1 MHDSADATKHDDRYA
16 EIHTDSDP
24 LLASRSDVLNLP
36 STARGR
42 DDNLE
47 WEERTSR
54 NQLKHVAG
62 LGELQ
67 DVTEV
72 EYRKVRLERVV
83 LVGVWSSM
91 ETTQTAAEESLREL
105 AALAQTAGAE
115 VVDGVLQ
122 HRLKPDPATYIG
134 SGKAKEVAA
143 IVAEHEADTIIV
155 DADLPPSQ
163 RRGLEDVAKVK
174 VVDRTAVILDIFA
187 QHATSREGKAQVEL
201 AQLEYML
208 PRLRGWGGSLS
219 RQAGGQAAGQDGGI
233 GSRGPGETK
242 IEMDRRVIRKRMAHL
257 RRQIR
262 EMAPSR
268 DIKRG
273 ARRRFNLP
281 TVAVVGYTNAGK
293 SSLINRL
300 TGSDELVENAL
311 FATLDTAVRRTR
323 AADGR
328 WYMYVDTVGFVRRLP
343 TQLVEAFKSTLE
355 EVSDSTLIVHVVD
368 GSHPDPFGQIE
379 AVDDVLQQIRGIDG
393 IPRILV
399 FNKADQMDPIM
410 RDRIA
415 RLMPEAHVVSAA
427 TGEGIA
433 GLVADVEA
441 HLPVP
446 GVHVEAVLPYTAG
459 SLLSQVR
466 EFGHVESVDYE
477 ADGVHLSAD
486 VDSRLA
492 AAVFEAESSAD
503 AGDSQAET
511 GTGDGEEA
519 ELPSNDGDA
528 DDADGVTE
536 TYAGA
541 NDARGA
547 DGSETDADAGDAD
560 GARDRLQARA

>member
-1 MHDSADATKHDDRYA
+1 MTSQESDFRNTQKTAPSTVPQGTDGAPADSRRGTRGVSRDVRIVDDDARDV
-16 EIHTDSDP
+16 
-24 LLASRSDVLNLP
+24 LGSRSDVLNLP
-36 STARGR
+36 SEARSN
-42 DDNLE
+42 DDNYQ
-47 WEERTSR
+47 WEERESR

-72 EYRKVRLERVV
+72 EYRRVRLERVV
-83 LVGVWSSM
+83 LVGVWSSL

-115 VVDGVLQ
+115 VMDGVLQ

-143 IVAEHEADTIIV
+143 IVAEHDADTIIV

-163 RRGLEDVAKVK
+163 RRELEDVAKVK

-257 RRQIR
+257 RRQIAQ
-262 EMAPSR
+262 MAPSR
-268 DIKRG
+268 EVKRG
-273 ARRRFNLP
+273 SRRRNGLP

-311 FATLDTAVRRTR
+311 FATLDTAVRRAK

-328 WYMYVDTVGFVRRLP
+328 LYMYVDTVGFVRRLP
-343 TQLVEAFKSTLE
+343 TQLIEAFKSTLE
-355 EVSDSTLIVHVVD
+355 EVADSELIVHVVD

-379 AVDDVLQQIRGIDG
+379 AVNSVLADIEGADAIG
-393 IPRILV
+393 RIIV
-399 FNKADQMDPIM
+399 FNKADRMDPNA
-410 RDRIA
+410 RERI
-415 RLMPEAHVVSAA
+415 RGLMPEAHIVSAA

-433 GLVADVEA
+433 DLVADVEA
-441 HLPVP
+441 HLPLP
-446 GVHVEAVLPYTAG
+446 AVHVEAVLPYAAG
-459 SLLSQVR
+459 ALLSKVR
-466 EFGHVESVDYE
+466 EYGHVEAADYE

-492 AAVFEAESSAD
+492 AAIVAAE
-503 AGDSQAET
+503 
-511 GTGDGEEA
+511 
-519 ELPSNDGDA
+519 DGD
-528 DDADGVTE
+528 
-536 TYAGA
+536 
-541 NDARGA
+541 GA
-547 DGSETDADAGDAD
+547 DGPAEDGAVGGDTPGDA
-560 GARDRLQARA
+560 

>member
-1 MHDSADATKHDDRYA
+1 MTSQESDFRNTQKTAPSIVPQGTDGAPADPRRGTRGASRDVRIVDDDAR
-16 EIHTDSDP
+16 DV
-24 LLASRSDVLNLP
+24 LGSRSDVLNMP
-36 STARGR
+36 SEARSN
-42 DDNLE
+42 DDNYQ
-47 WEERTSR
+47 WEERESR

-72 EYRKVRLERVV
+72 EYRRVRLERVV
-83 LVGVWSSM
+83 LVGVWSSL

-115 VVDGVLQ
+115 VMDGVLQ

-143 IVAEHEADTIIV
+143 IVAEHDADTIIV

-163 RRGLEDVAKVK
+163 RRELEDVAKVK

-257 RRQIR
+257 RRQIAQ
-262 EMAPSR
+262 MAPSR
-268 DIKRG
+268 EVKRG
-273 ARRRFNLP
+273 SRRRNGLP

-300 TGSDELVENAL
+300 TRSDELVENAL
-311 FATLDTAVRRTR
+311 FATLDTAVRRAK

-328 WYMYVDTVGFVRRLP
+328 LYMYVDTVGFVRRLP
-343 TQLVEAFKSTLE
+343 TQLIEAFKSTLE
-355 EVSDSTLIVHVVD
+355 EVADSELIVHVVD

-379 AVDDVLQQIRGIDG
+379 AVNSVLADIEGADAIG
-393 IPRILV
+393 RIIV
-399 FNKADQMDPIM
+399 FNKADRMDPNA
-410 RDRIA
+410 RERI
-415 RLMPEAHVVSAA
+415 RGLMPEAHIVSAA

-433 GLVADVEA
+433 DLVADVEA
-441 HLPVP
+441 HLPLP
-446 GVHVEAVLPYTAG
+446 AVHVEAVLPYSAG
-459 SLLSQVR
+459 ALLSKVR
-466 EFGHVESVDYE
+466 EYGHAEAADYE

-492 AAVFEAESSAD
+492 AAIVAAE
-503 AGDSQAET
+503 
-511 GTGDGEEA
+511 
-519 ELPSNDGDA
+519 DGD
-528 DDADGVTE
+528 
-536 TYAGA
+536 
-541 NDARGA
+541 GA
-547 DGSETDADAGDAD
+547 DGPAEDGAVGGDTPGDA
-560 GARDRLQARA
+560 

>member
-1 MHDSADATKHDDRYA
+1 MTSQESDFRNTQKTAPSTVPQGTDGAPADSRRGTRGASRDVRIVDDDARDV
-16 EIHTDSDP
+16 
-24 LLASRSDVLNLP
+24 LGSRSDVLNLP
-36 STARGR
+36 SEARSN
-42 DDNLE
+42 DDNYQ
-47 WEERTSR
+47 WEERESR

-72 EYRKVRLERVV
+72 EYRRVRLERVV
-83 LVGVWSSM
+83 LVGVWSSL

-115 VVDGVLQ
+115 VMDGVLQ

-143 IVAEHEADTIIV
+143 IVAEHDADTIIV

-163 RRGLEDVAKVK
+163 RRELEDVAKVK

-257 RRQIR
+257 RRQIAQ
-262 EMAPSR
+262 MAPSR
-268 DIKRG
+268 EVKRG
-273 ARRRFNLP
+273 SRRRNGLP

-311 FATLDTAVRRTR
+311 FATLDTAVRRAK

-328 WYMYVDTVGFVRRLP
+328 LYMYVDTVGFVRRLP
-343 TQLVEAFKSTLE
+343 TQLIEAFKSTLE
-355 EVSDSTLIVHVVD
+355 EVADSELIVHVVD

-379 AVDDVLQQIRGIDG
+379 AVNSVLADIEGADAID
-393 IPRILV
+393 RIIV
-399 FNKADQMDPIM
+399 FNKADRMDPNA
-410 RDRIA
+410 RERI
-415 RLMPEAHVVSAA
+415 RGLMPEAHIVSAA

-433 GLVADVEA
+433 DLVADVEA
-441 HLPVP
+441 HLPLP
-446 GVHVEAVLPYTAG
+446 AVHVEAVLPYSAG
-459 SLLSQVR
+459 ALLSKVR
-466 EFGHVESVDYE
+466 EYGHVEAADYE

-492 AAVFEAESSAD
+492 AAIVAAE
-503 AGDSQAET
+503 
-511 GTGDGEEA
+511 
-519 ELPSNDGDA
+519 DGD
-528 DDADGVTE
+528 
-536 TYAGA
+536 
-541 NDARGA
+541 GA
-547 DGSETDADAGDAD
+547 DGPAEDGAVGGDTPGDA
-560 GARDRLQARA
+560 